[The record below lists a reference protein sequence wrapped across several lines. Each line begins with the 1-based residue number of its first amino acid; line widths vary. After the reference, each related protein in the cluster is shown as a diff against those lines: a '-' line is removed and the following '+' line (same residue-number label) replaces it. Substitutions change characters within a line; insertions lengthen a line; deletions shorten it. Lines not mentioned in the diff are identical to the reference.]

1 MTLFAD
7 IGAALY
13 GTGGNV
19 ARVKLARVLQ
29 IDYRTI
35 ERFWSGDMEPQ
46 AGVWLELAELLDK
59 RLADLKTQA
68 TQRASECAKR

>member
-1 MTLFAD
+1 MTLFSD

-13 GTGGNV
+13 GAGGIA
-19 ARVKLARVLQ
+19 ARVKLSRVLQ

-46 AGVWLELAELLDK
+46 PGVWLELAELLDE
-59 RLADLKTQA
+59 RLEDLKTQA
-68 TQRASECAKR
+68 TQRAL